1 MQKYCPCANLRRL
14 SYFVS
19 KSVNLVGPKVAW
31 ENIETESRMQNG
43 RVRDKFDCCR
53 QICAYIYV

>member
-53 QICAYIYV
+53 